1 MPTDVDVLIIGA
13 GPAGSSAAALLQP
26 QGFRLLVVEKQ
37 IFPRFVIGE
46 SLLPHCMD
54 LLQEAGLLEAV
65 EAQGFIH
72 KCGAVFLRGNETCN
86 FDFADQ
92 FTAGWKY
99 TFQVPRAD
107 FDKTLA
113 DTVAARGVEI
123 LYGHGVTAV
132 EFNPAFRVPPSGGTM
147 PSREPLTPALSP
159 SDGEREIASPVRTDS
174 VFGEVV
180 RGPSGD
186 SLSPS
191 DGERV
196 RVRGTSNYTVTA
208 EGGDPNATV
217 TLVQP
222 DGSKRKVTAKFI
234 LDCSGYGR
242 VLPRLLD
249 LEKPTSFPTREAL
262 FTHVTGDQ
270 RPAGR
275 EGGKIW
281 ACIHPAG
288 AWVWIIPFSNGKTS
302 VGVVATPEFF
312 ARYPGEP
319 DAQLRTILMA
329 DPNVAT
335 RLGNMQFAMPSQRI
349 SGYACA
355 IKQLYGPHFALAG
368 NATEFLDPIFSSGVT
383 LALASANRAAKVLTR
398 HLRGEAVDWQ
408 ADYADHVMQGINTFR
423 AYVSAWYDG
432 TLHDIFFAAQANPGI
447 MRQICSVLAGYVWDK
462 SNPYVAQP
470 ERALPLLSQI
480 VKAKNKTAA

>member
-1 MPTDVDVLIIGA
+1 MKTDVDVLIIGA
-13 GPAGSSAAALLQP
+13 GPAGSSAAALLHRE
-26 QGFRLLVVEKQ
+26 GFKLLVVEKQ

-54 LLQEAGLLEAV
+54 LLKEADLLEAI
-65 EAQGFIH
+65 EAHGFIH

-86 FDFADQ
+86 FDFSDQ

-113 DTVAARGVEI
+113 DAVAARGVEI
-123 LYGHGVTAV
+123 HFGHGVTAIA
-132 EFNPAFRVPPSGGTM
+132 FNENGAIATI
-147 PSREPLTPALSP
+147 ESP
-159 SDGEREIASPVRTDS
+159 DKIARQVSARFV
-174 VFGEVV
+174 
-180 RGPSGD
+180 
-186 SLSPS
+186 
-191 DGERV
+191 
-196 RVRGTSNYTVTA
+196 
-208 EGGDPNATV
+208 
-217 TLVQP
+217 
-222 DGSKRKVTAKFI
+222 

-270 RPAGR
+270 RPSGG
-275 EGGKIW
+275 EEGKIW
-281 ACIHPAG
+281 VCCHPAG
-288 AWVWIIPFSNGKTS
+288 AWIWIIPFSNGKTS
-302 VGVVATPEFF
+302 TGVVATPEFF

-319 DAQLRTILMA
+319 DAQLREVLLA
-329 DPNVAT
+329 DPNAAA
-335 RLGNMQFAMPSQRI
+335 RLEKMKFAMTARRI
-349 SGYACA
+349 TGYACA

-383 LALASANRAAKVLTR
+383 LALASANRAAKTITR
-398 HLRGEAVDWQ
+398 QLRGETVDWQ
-408 ADYADHVMQGINTFR
+408 TDYADHVMQGINTFR

-432 TLHDIFFAAQANPGI
+432 TLQNIFFAAKSNRDI

-470 ERALPLLSQI
+470 ERALPLLSKI
-480 VKAKNKTAA
+480 VRGKNQREADELLQARH

>member
-1 MPTDVDVLIIGA
+1 MKTEVDVLIIGA
-13 GPAGSSAAALLQP
+13 GPAGSSAAALLHK
-26 QGFRLLVVEKQ
+26 QGFKLLVVEKQ

-54 LLQEAGLLEAV
+54 LLKEADLLDAV
-65 EAQGFIH
+65 QTQGFIH

-86 FDFADQ
+86 FDFSDQ

-113 DTVAARGVEI
+113 DAVTTRGVKI
-123 LYGHGVTAV
+123 FFGHGVTAIS
-132 EFNPAFRVPPSGGTM
+132 FNENGAIVTIEPPDKI
-147 PSREPLTPALSP
+147 SRKISA
-159 SDGEREIASPVRTDS
+159 RFV
-174 VFGEVV
+174 
-180 RGPSGD
+180 
-186 SLSPS
+186 
-191 DGERV
+191 
-196 RVRGTSNYTVTA
+196 
-208 EGGDPNATV
+208 
-217 TLVQP
+217 
-222 DGSKRKVTAKFI
+222 

-312 ARYPGEP
+312 SRYSGEP
-319 DAQLRTILMA
+319 DAQLRTILLA
-329 DPNVAT
+329 DPNVAA
-335 RLGNMQFAMPSQRI
+335 RLGKMQFVFPARRI

-383 LALASANRAAKVLTR
+383 LALASANRAAKTITR
-398 HLRGEAVDWQ
+398 RLRGETVDWQ

-423 AYVSAWYDG
+423 AYVLAWYDG
-432 TLHDIFFAAQANPGI
+432 TLQDIFFAAKSNSDI

-470 ERALPLLSQI
+470 ERALPLLSKI
-480 VKAKNKTAA
+480 VRGKNQREANELLQGRL

>member
-1 MPTDVDVLIIGA
+1 MKTEVDVLIIGA
-13 GPAGSSAAALLQP
+13 GPAGSSAAALLHK
-26 QGFRLLVVEKQ
+26 QGFKLIVVEKQ

-54 LLQEAGLLEAV
+54 LLQEAGLLDAV
-65 EAQGFIH
+65 ESQNFTH

-92 FTAGWKY
+92 FTSGWKY

-123 LYGHGVTAV
+123 LYGHGVTAISFH
-132 EFNPAFRVPPSGGTM
+132 ENG
-147 PSREPLTPALSP
+147 
-159 SDGEREIASPVRTDS
+159 
-174 VFGEVV
+174 
-180 RGPSGD
+180 
-186 SLSPS
+186 
-191 DGERV
+191 
-196 RVRGTSNYTVTA
+196 
-208 EGGDPNATV
+208 ATV
-217 TLVQP
+217 TIEPP
-222 DGSKRKVTAKFI
+222 DKIARNISARFV

-249 LEKPTSFPTREAL
+249 LERPTSFPTREAL
-262 FTHVTGDQ
+262 FTHVIGDQ
-270 RPAGR
+270 RPPGR

-302 VGVVATPEFF
+302 TGVVATPELF
-312 ARYPGEP
+312 RQYPGEP
-319 DAQLRTILMA
+319 DAQLRSILLA
-329 DPNVAT
+329 DPNVAE
-335 RLGNMQFAMPSQRI
+335 RLGKMQFVFPSQRI

-383 LALASANRAAKVLTR
+383 LALASANRAAKAITR
-398 HLRGEAVDWQ
+398 QLRGEAVDWQ

-423 AYVSAWYDG
+423 TYVSAWYDG
-432 TLHDIFFAAQANPGI
+432 TLHDIFFAAKSNHDI

-470 ERALPLLSQI
+470 ERALPLLSKI
-480 VKAKNKTAA
+480 VRGKNRREADELLQARL